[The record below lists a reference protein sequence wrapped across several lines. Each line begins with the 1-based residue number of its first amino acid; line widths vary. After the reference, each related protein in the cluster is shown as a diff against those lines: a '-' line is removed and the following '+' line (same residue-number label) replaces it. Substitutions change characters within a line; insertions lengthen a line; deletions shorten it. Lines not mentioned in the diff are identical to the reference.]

1 MAASADAEWQL
12 AITRILDAPRRLVFD
27 AWTDPAQVAQ
37 WWGPQGFVTTSCE
50 MDIREGGAFR
60 VGMRSPQGTDHVKR
74 GVYRRIVAPERI
86 EFTFA
91 WEDADGRPGH
101 ETLVTVS
108 LAEHGTKTKLT
119 LRQAMFATATARD
132 AHQQGWVSCLQRFA
146 EYLARA

>member
-1 MAASADAEWQL
+1 VAASAEAEWQL
-12 AITRILDAPRRLVFD
+12 VITRILDAPRRLVFD

-60 VGMRSPQGTDHVKR
+60 VGMRSPEGTQYVKR
-74 GVYRRIVAPERI
+74 GVYRLIVAPERI

-108 LAEHGTKTKLT
+108 LVERGTKTKLT
-119 LRQAMFATATARD
+119 LQQAMFATATARD
-132 AHQQGWVSCLQRFA
+132 AHRQGWTSCLQRFA